1 VRFFEGA
8 VFVLFRLPEPA
19 DDGEDMT
26 MVPMSRTDRRQLSEE
41 WVNDDRRVRSFLFAK
56 YPNLL
61 TIGINFV
68 S

>member
-1 VRFFEGA
+1 MRFFEGA

-19 DDGEDMT
+19 DDGEDMAR
-26 MVPMSRTDRRQLSEE
+26 VPMSRTDREQLSEE

-56 YPNLL
+56 CTDLM
-61 TIGINFV
+61 TIGVNFV